1 MDTMSVSSTTPLN
14 VPREATTPQPQA
26 GTSTSHLPTTGP
38 TTTSTRPTPGSSD
51 ARPRFPIINFTPLG
65 DDVLL
70 HRPTV
75 RLSAVPNADFDGDT
89 GTRGSSTTPHG
100 KRLDDDVPPPK

>member
-1 MDTMSVSSTTPLN
+1 MDTTSVSSTTPLN
-14 VPREATTPQPQA
+14 VLGEATTPQPQA
-26 GTSTSHLPTTGP
+26 GTSTSHLPTARP
-38 TTTSTRPTPGSSD
+38 TTSTQPTPGPSD

-100 KRLDDDVPPPK
+100 KRVDDDVPPPK